1 MPALTSKW
9 KGASIDERSAMSA
22 PLMATST
29 IAVSS
34 TDRQIGPTLSSDQH
48 NVIAPARE
56 TRPKVG
62 RRPVVPQRWQ
72 GEVIEPSVSVPI
84 EKAHSP
90 AAVAEA
96 EPALVPL
103 DPSLRFQGLRVR
115 PPYQISLYEIGRAHV

>member
-1 MPALTSKW
+1 MPAMPAPASKCR
-9 KGASIDERSAMSA
+9 GASIEQRSAISG
-22 PLMATST
+22 PLMAAST

-48 NVIAPARE
+48 SAIAPARE

-72 GEVIEPSVSVPI
+72 GEVIDPRVSVPI
-84 EKAHSP
+84 EKAHRP

-96 EPALVPL
+96 EPALDPL
-103 DPSLRFQGLRVR
+103 EPSLRFPGL
-115 PPYQISLYEIGRAHV
+115 